1 SDRQVR
7 AISDAIAEALREA
20 GDKPLGIEGYED
32 GSWILIDANDVIVHV
47 FRGDTRKH
55 YDLERL
61 WSDAPVIPVAGA
73 DEAAAAGDGS
83 EQVAP

>member
-1 SDRQVR
+1 MR
-7 AISDAIAEALREA
+7 AISDAIADALREA
-20 GDKPLGIEGYED
+20 GDKPLGVEGYED

-61 WSDAPVIPVAGA
+61 WSDAPAIPVAEA
-73 DEAAAAGDGS
+73 SDLAAADGS
-83 EQVAP
+83 EQAAP